1 MASRLL
7 GSPLPRALGWT
18 AIFVLRRLAYAGAS
32 IVGVTAVTF
41 FITHVIAN
49 PVSLV
54 VGQNVTPGAV
64 AALSHRFGYDRPVWE
79 QYLTY
84 MSALLHGNLGTSII
98 TYQPVSEEIIRR
110 LPNTIEL
117 TLAGILLGVLWTIPL
132 GCLAALRPGGRVD
145 RICEGLVAFGVAMPG
160 FWLGLLLI
168 LLVYFLLHLA
178 PLPIGQLDPSVIP
191 PTRVTGFMVLDGL
204 LAGDSTV
211 VQSALAHL
219 LLPALT
225 LALTACPA
233 ILQLTRDTMVRV
245 LRSDY
250 IRSARSLGLSPRT
263 ILWYAL
269 KNAIVP
275 VVTATCMIF
284 GWLLGSTVLVETV
297 FAWPGIGLYA
307 VQSIRSFDYA
317 PILGI
322 VLMTSSVYV
331 VIYLIADLVGLAL
344 DPRTRMQT

>member
-1 MASRLL
+1 LGSRLL
-7 GSPLPRALGWT
+7 GSSISRALGFT
-18 AIFVLRRLAYAGAS
+18 AIFVIRRLAYAVAS
-32 IVGVTAVTF
+32 IVGVSAVTF
-41 FITHVIAN
+41 FVTHVIAN
-49 PVSLV
+49 PVALV
-54 VGQNVTPGAV
+54 VGQNVTPGAI
-64 AALSHRFGYDRPVWE
+64 AALSHQFGYDRPVWE

-84 MSALLHGNLGTSII
+84 MGALLHGNLGTSII
-98 TYQPVSEEIIRR
+98 TYQPVSEEILRR

-117 TLAGILLGVLWTIPL
+117 TAAGLLLGVLWTIPV
-132 GCLAALRPGGRVD
+132 GCLAALHPGGRID
-145 RICEGLVAFGVAMPG
+145 RLSEGLVAFGVAMPG

-168 LLVYFLLHLA
+168 LLLYFMLHLA
-178 PLPIGQLDPSVIP
+178 PTPFGQLDPGVIP
-191 PTRVTGFMVLDGL
+191 PPRVTGFMVVDGL
-204 LAGDSTV
+204 IAGDLTV
-211 VQSALAHL
+211 IQSSLAHL

-225 LALTACPA
+225 LALTSCPA
-233 ILQLTRDTMVRV
+233 ILQLTRDTMVKI

-250 IRSARSLGLSPRT
+250 IRSARSLGLPPRT
-263 ILWYAL
+263 VLWYAL

-307 VQSIRSFDYA
+307 VQSIRSFDYS

-322 VLMTSSVYV
+322 VLMTSTVYV
-331 VIYLIADLVGLAL
+331 VIYLVADLVGLSL

>member
-1 MASRLL
+1 MGSRLL
-7 GSPLPRALGWT
+7 GSSLSRALGFT
-18 AIFVLRRLAYAGAS
+18 AIFVIRRLVYAVAS

-41 FITHVIAN
+41 FVTHVIAN
-49 PVSLV
+49 PVALV
-54 VGQNVTPGAV
+54 VGQNVAPGAI
-64 AALSHRFGYDRPVWE
+64 AALSHQFGYDRPVWE
-79 QYLTY
+79 QYLAY
-84 MSALLHGNLGTSII
+84 MGALLHGNLGTSII
-98 TYQPVSEEIIRR
+98 TYQPVSEEILRR

-117 TLAGILLGVLWTIPL
+117 TAAGLLLGVLWTIPV
-132 GCLAALRPGGRVD
+132 GCLAALHPGGRID
-145 RICEGLVAFGVAMPG
+145 RLSEGLVAFGVAMPG

-168 LLVYFLLHLA
+168 LLLYFMLHLA
-178 PLPIGQLDPSVIP
+178 PTPFGQLDPGVIP
-191 PTRVTGFMVLDGL
+191 PPRVTGFMVVDGL
-204 LAGDSTV
+204 IAGDLTV
-211 VQSALAHL
+211 IQSSLAHL

-225 LALTACPA
+225 LALTSCPA
-233 ILQLTRDTMVRV
+233 ILQLTRDTMVKI

-250 IRSARSLGLSPRT
+250 IRSARSLGLPPRT
-263 ILWYAL
+263 VLWYAL

-307 VQSIRSFDYA
+307 VQSIRSFDYS

-322 VLMTSSVYV
+322 VLMTSTVYV
-331 VIYLIADLVGLAL
+331 VIYLVADLVGLSL

>member
-1 MASRLL
+1 M
-7 GSPLPRALGWT
+7 GSWLFRSSLSRALGWT
-18 AIFVLRRLAYAGAS
+18 AIFVIRRLAYAVAS

-41 FITHVIAN
+41 FVTHVIAN

-54 VGQNVTPGAV
+54 VGQNVTPGAI
-64 AALSHRFGYDRPVWE
+64 AALSHKFGYDRPIWE

-84 MSALLHGNLGTSII
+84 MGALLHGNLGTSII
-98 TYQPVSEEIIRR
+98 TYQPVTEEILRR

-117 TLAGILLGVLWTIPL
+117 TAAGLLLGVLWTIPV
-132 GCLAALRPGGRVD
+132 GCLAALHPGGRID
-145 RICEGLVAFGVAMPG
+145 RISEGLVAFGVAMPG

-168 LLVYFLLHLA
+168 LLLYFMLHLT
-178 PLPIGQLDPSVIP
+178 PLPFGQLDPGVIP
-191 PTRVTGFMVLDGL
+191 PPRVTGLMVVDGL
-204 LAGDSTV
+204 IAGDLTV
-211 VQSALAHL
+211 IQSSLAHL

-225 LALTACPA
+225 LALTSCPA
-233 ILQLTRDTMVRV
+233 ILQLTRDTMVKI

-250 IRSARSLGLSPRT
+250 IRSARSLGLPPRT
-263 ILWYAL
+263 VLWYAL

-307 VQSIRSFDYA
+307 IQSIRSFDYS

-322 VLMTSSVYV
+322 VLMTSTVYV
-331 VIYLIADLVGLAL
+331 VIYLVADLVGLSL
-344 DPRTRMQT
+344 DPRTRVQG